1 MATRRAVVPD
11 AKASRGATAVTAL
24 RRHVWTGTRA
34 VAEAVKI
41 ADVDVVAAYPIR
53 PYTGIMNDLAKMV
66 ADGEFRAEIII
77 GDSEHS
83 QFEIVKHASAVGA
96 RTFAGSSGV
105 GLAYATEAIVVTAL
119 GQLPVVAV
127 AGCRALDD
135 PGNFGMEWNDVF
147 LFRDVGWLVSW
158 AKDPQ
163 EALDMTL
170 VAYRVAED
178 VRVTLPHFVAMDG
191 AALTHI
197 SAPVDSPTKTSVAG
211 FLPPYKPAYILDPA
225 NGPVTKGQ
233 HVAPSLIGPEQR
245 KLVDVS
251 MKNSREVIREAWRE
265 YKEFVGREYP
275 PFIELSLMGDADIAL
290 VCMGVYA
297 KDAIYAA
304 KKARQRGLKVGVIRL
319 RYWRPFPS
327 DELRMALNDIRGIG
341 VLDFSY
347 SMGSPDFAGA
357 FFNDV
362 RSALYSWGRRQP
374 LVDFILAGGREPTV
388 GQFERA
394 IEIVQEAA
402 VTGASGGK
410 LVHWLTLR
418 GEDV

>member
-1 MATRRAVVPD
+1 LSSQVTVP
-11 AKASRGATAVTAL
+11 KTVTF
-24 RRHVWTGTRA
+24 REKNVWTGTRS

-41 ADVDVVAAYPIR
+41 ADVDVIAAYPIR

-66 ADGEFRAEIII
+66 ADGAFHAEIIVA
-77 GDSEHS
+77 DSEHS

-105 GLAYATEAIVVTAL
+105 GLAYATEAISVTAL

-178 VRVTLPHFVAMDG
+178 RRVLLPHFVAVDG
-191 AALTHI
+191 AAITHV
-197 SAPVDSPTKTSVAG
+197 STPVEAPAKERVTE
-211 FLPPYKPAYILDPA
+211 FLPPYKPPYPLDPA
-225 NGPVTKGQ
+225 YGAVSKAQ
-233 HVAPSLIGPEQR
+233 HIAPSLIGPEQR

-251 MKNSREVIREAWRE
+251 MKNSKEVIREAWKDYAR
-265 YKEFVGREYP
+265 YVGRQYP
-275 PFIELSLMGDADIAL
+275 PFIESTFMEDADIAL
-290 VCMGVYA
+290 VSMGAYT

-304 KKARQRGLKVGVIRL
+304 KRLRQRGVRAGVLRL
-319 RYWRPFPS
+319 RYWRPFPA
-327 DELRMALNDIRGIG
+327 DELRNALESTKAVG

-357 FFNDV
+357 FFNDI
-362 RSALYSWGRRQP
+362 RSALYQGSSKP
-374 LVDFILAGGREPTV
+374 PVIDFILAGGREPTV
-388 GQFERA
+388 RHFEAA
-394 IEIVQEAA
+394 ISLVQEAA
-402 VTGASGGK
+402 ERGSASR
-410 LVHWLTLR
+410 LVNWITLR

>member
-1 MATRRAVVPD
+1 MRRLSSQVIVPPQ
-11 AKASRGATAVTAL
+11 AVTL
-24 RRHVWTGTRA
+24 RRKNVWTGTRS
-34 VAEAVKI
+34 VAEAIKI
-41 ADVDVVAAYPIR
+41 ADVDVIAAYPIR

-66 ADGEFRAEIII
+66 ADGEFQAEIIVA
-77 GDSEHS
+77 DSEHS

-105 GLAYATEAIVVTAL
+105 GLAYATEAISVTAL

-178 VRVTLPHFVAMDG
+178 RQVLLPHFVAMDG
-191 AALTHI
+191 AAITHV
-197 SAPVDSPTKTSVAG
+197 STPVETPAKESVTE
-211 FLPPYKPAYILDPA
+211 FLPPYKPPYPLDPA
-225 NGPVTKGQ
+225 YGPVSKAQ
-233 HVAPSLIGPEQR
+233 HIAPSLIGPEQR

-251 MKNSREVIREAWRE
+251 IKNSKHVIREAWKD
-265 YKEFVGREYP
+265 YSAYVGRQYS
-275 PFIELSLMGDADIAL
+275 PFIESTFMDDADIAL
-290 VCMGVYA
+290 VSMGAYT
-297 KDAIYAA
+297 KDAIFAA
-304 KKARQRGLKVGVIRL
+304 KKLKKRGIKAGVLRL
-319 RYWRPFPS
+319 RYWRPFPA
-327 DELRMALNDIRGIG
+327 DELRNALQDIKAVG

-362 RSALYSWGRRQP
+362 RSTLYQGRSKP
-374 LVDFILAGGREPTV
+374 PVIDFILAGGREPTV
-388 GQFERA
+388 RHFEEA
-394 IEIVQEAA
+394 IGLVQEAA
-402 VTGASGGK
+402 QRGGASK
-410 LVHWLTLR
+410 IVHWITLR